1 MIDGKPTPVHETEF
15 AQDSVFGYSYSYLP
29 DYVEEK
35 TKGKIKA
42 HQVQRFLLDDIR
54 NDTKKPSEG
63 IKR

>member
-35 TKGKIKA
+35 
-42 HQVQRFLLDDIR
+42 
-54 NDTKKPSEG
+54 N
-63 IKR
+63 KR

>member
-35 TKGKIKA
+35 KQKVKLKPIKY
-42 HQVQRFLLDDIR
+42 RDFY
-54 NDTKKPSEG
+54 
-63 IKR
+63 